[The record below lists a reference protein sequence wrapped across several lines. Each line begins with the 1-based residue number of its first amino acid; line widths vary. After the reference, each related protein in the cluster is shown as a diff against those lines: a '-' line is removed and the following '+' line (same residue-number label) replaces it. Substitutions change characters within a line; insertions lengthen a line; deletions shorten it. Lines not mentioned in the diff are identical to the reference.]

1 MCGRYIVMSDKEIEE
16 IRNITRE
23 IDRKYGEGSMP
34 NGEIYPTNTAPVFVK
49 SESGYGAELMTW
61 GFPKY
66 QGSGVIINARAETA
80 SEKRTF
86 SGALAAR
93 RCVIPSTGFYEWTHT
108 PGQKK
113 EKYLFND
120 PQSPVL
126 YMAGLYTPASAAGEL
141 PRYVILTTAANDSI
155 REIHDRMPV
164 ILRRDEIED
173 WVARRERVNEVL
185 FRVPMGLG
193 KRFVG

>member
-16 IRNITRE
+16 IQNIARE

-34 NGEIYPTNTAPVFVK
+34 SGEIFPTNTAPVFVK

-80 SEKRTF
+80 REKRTF
-86 SGALAAR
+86 SDALAAR
-93 RCVIPSTGFYEWTHT
+93 RCVIVSTGFFEWTHT
-108 PGQKK
+108 PRQKK

-120 PQSPVL
+120 PHSPVL
-126 YMAGLYTPASAAGEL
+126 YMAGLYTPPAAGGL
-141 PRYVILTTAANDSI
+141 PRYVILTTAANESM

-164 ILRRDEIED
+164 ILRKEEITD
-173 WVARRERVNEVL
+173 WVSQREIVNEVL
-185 FRVPMGLG
+185 FRVPMKLE
-193 KRFVG
+193 KRLVG

>member
-16 IRNITRE
+16 IQNIARE

-34 NGEIYPTNTAPVFVK
+34 SGEIFPTNTAPVFVK

-80 SEKRTF
+80 REKRTF
-86 SGALAAR
+86 SDALAAR
-93 RCVIPSTGFYEWTHT
+93 RCVIVSTGFFEWTHT

-113 EKYLFND
+113 EKFLFND
-120 PQSPVL
+120 PHSPVL
-126 YMAGLYTPASAAGEL
+126 YMAGLYTPPAVGEL
-141 PRYVILTTAANDSI
+141 PRYVILTTAANESM

-164 ILRRDEIED
+164 ILRKDEIAD
-173 WVARRERVNEVL
+173 WVSHRGIVNEVL
-185 FRVPMGLG
+185 FRVPMRLE
-193 KRFVG
+193 KRLVG

>member
-1 MCGRYIVMSDKEIEE
+1 MTCNKSHPVM
-16 IRNITRE
+16 
-23 IDRKYGEGSMP
+23 
-34 NGEIYPTNTAPVFVK
+34 FVK

-93 RCVIPSTGFYEWTHT
+93 RCVILSTGFFEWTHT

-113 EKYLFND
+113 EKYQFND

-126 YMAGLYTPASAAGEL
+126 YMAGLYTPASVAGEL
-141 PRYVILTTAANDSI
+141 PRYVILTTAANESVRD
-155 REIHDRMPV
+155 IHDRMPV
-164 ILRRDEIED
+164 ILRKEEIGE

-185 FRVPMGLG
+185 FRVPMGLE
-193 KRFVG
+193 KRLVG

>member
-16 IRNITRE
+16 IQNIARE

-34 NGEIYPTNTAPVFVK
+34 SGEIFPTNTAPVFVK

-66 QGSGVIINARAETA
+66 KGSGVIINARAETA
-80 SEKRTF
+80 REKRTF
-86 SGALAAR
+86 SDALAAR
-93 RCVIPSTGFYEWTHT
+93 RCVIVSTGFFEWTHT
-108 PGQKK
+108 PRQKK

-120 PQSPVL
+120 PHSPVL
-126 YMAGLYTPASAAGEL
+126 YMAGLYTPPAAGGL
-141 PRYVILTTAANDSI
+141 PRYVILTTAANESM

-164 ILRRDEIED
+164 ILRKEEITD
-173 WVARRERVNEVL
+173 WVSQREIVNEVL
-185 FRVPMGLG
+185 FRVPMKLE
-193 KRFVG
+193 KRLVG